1 MFTSRR
7 LSLGLLVP
15 VIVVIA
21 AAAGAPSASAAT
33 QRYASPDGGGTDCSA
48 VQPCSITEAI
58 PHASPGDEVIIQP
71 GDYPLA
77 TTLSPPSDVTIHGVA
92 GKPRPR
98 LLFTGPGQNELY
110 LSAGTTLRYV
120 ELDQSVPMRVL
131 YAYSSTVEQVV
142 ARGAGDGWATA
153 IIQNSTIRDSTV
165 VSSGAGGMAL
175 LTEAYN
181 GIPNKSTY
189 RNVTAIATGTG
200 GVAVEA
206 SVSYHSNASI
216 NMVNTIAYAGPGAL
230 SLLAETDSSSGAYT
244 SITYAHSAYQSADA
258 SGVDATLVNGGGN
271 HLAQPSFVD
280 AAAGDYRQAAGA
292 WTIDAGL
299 DDPANGDLDVDGD
312 PRRVGTTDIGADE
325 FVPPAPATSE
335 PPTPTTPATPATP
348 AAQPFAGVKLVSPRL
363 TLAGR
368 IITVRLSCPAATAGR
383 CSGRTKLS
391 ARRTI
396 LGRARFSIAAGSRAT
411 VRVPLSRAGR
421 RLFARTPRLRGRAAN
436 VARNAA
442 GQTKTNVA
450 AVTIRRRTR

>member
-1 MFTSRR
+1 M
-7 LSLGLLVP
+7 
-15 VIVVIA
+15 
-21 AAAGAPSASAAT
+21 APSASAAT
-33 QRYASPDGGGTDCSA
+33 QRYASPNGGGTDCSA

-77 TTLSPPSDVTIHGVA
+77 TTLAPPSDVTIHGVA

-98 LLFTGPGQNELY
+98 LLFSGPGQNELY

-120 ELDQSVPMRVL
+120 ELDQSVSMRAL

-200 GVAVEA
+200 GVAVKA

-258 SGVDATLVNGGGN
+258 SGVAATLVNGGEN

-325 FVPPAPATSE
+325 FVAPAPATSE
-335 PPTPTTPATPATP
+335 PPTPTTAPANP
-348 AAQPFAGVKLVSPRL
+348 AAAPFAGVKLVSPRL
-363 TLAGR
+363 MLAGR
-368 IITVRLSCPAATAGR
+368 IVTVRLSCPAATAGR
-383 CSGRTKLS
+383 CTGRTKLS

-411 VRVPLSRAGR
+411 VRVPVSRAGR
-421 RLFARTPRLRGRAAN
+421 HLFARTRRLRGRAAN
-436 VARNAA
+436 VAHNAT

-450 AVTIRRRTR
+450 AVTIRRRAR

>member
-15 VIVVIA
+15 VVVIIA
-21 AAAGAPSASAAT
+21 AAGSAPSASAAT

-77 TTLSPPSDVTIHGVA
+77 TTLGPPSDVTIHGVA

-98 LLFTGPGQNELY
+98 LLFGGPGQNELY
-110 LSAGTTLRYV
+110 LSSGTTLRYV
-120 ELDQSVPMRVL
+120 ELDQSVPMRAL

-153 IIQNSTIRDSTV
+153 VIQNSTIRDSTV
-165 VSSGAGGMAL
+165 VSSGAGGTAL

-189 RNVTAIATGTG
+189 RNVTAIATGAG
-200 GVAVEA
+200 GVAVKA
-206 SVSYHSNASI
+206 SVSYHANASI
-216 NMVNTIAYAGPGAL
+216 NMVNSIAYAGPGAL
-230 SLLAETDSSSGAYT
+230 SLLAATDSSSGAYT

-258 SGVDATLVNGGGN
+258 SGVAATLVNGGGN

-325 FVPPAPATSE
+325 FVAPAPATSE
-335 PPTPTTPATPATP
+335 PPTPTTPPANP
-348 AAQPFAGVKLVSPRL
+348 AAAPFAGVKLVSPRL

-368 IITVRLSCPAATAGR
+368 LISVRLSCPAATAGR

-396 LGRARFSIAAGSRAT
+396 LGRARFSIAAGARAT
-411 VRVPLSRAGR
+411 VRVPVSRAGR

-436 VARNAA
+436 VAHNAA

>member
-7 LSLGLLVP
+7 LPLGLLVP

-21 AAAGAPSASAAT
+21 AAASAPSASAAT
-33 QRYASPDGGGTDCSA
+33 QRYASPNGGGTDCSA
-48 VQPCSITEAI
+48 VNPCSIVEAMN
-58 PHASPGDEVIIQP
+58 HATTGDEMIIQP

-77 TTLSPPSDVTIHGVA
+77 TMLSPPSDVTIHGVA

-98 LLFTGPGQNELY
+98 LLFSGPGQNELY

-120 ELDQSVPMRVL
+120 ELDQSVPMRAL

-200 GVAVEA
+200 GVAVKA
-206 SVSYHSNASI
+206 SVSYHANASI
-216 NMVNTIAYAGPGAL
+216 NMVNTIAYAGTGAL

-258 SGVDATLVNGGGN
+258 SGIAATLVDGGGN

-280 AAAGDYRQAAGA
+280 AAAGDYRQPAGA

-325 FVPPAPATSE
+325 FVAPAPATSE
-335 PPTPTTPATPATP
+335 PPAPTTAPANP
-348 AAQPFAGVKLVSPRL
+348 AAAPFAGVKLVSPRL

-368 IITVRLSCPAATAGR
+368 IVTVRLSCPAATAGR
-383 CSGRTKLS
+383 CTGRTKLS

-396 LGRARFSIAAGSRAT
+396 LGRGRFSIAAGSRAT
-411 VRVPLSRAGR
+411 VRVPVSRAGR
-421 RLFARTPRLRGRAAN
+421 HLFARTRRLRGRAAN
-436 VARNAA
+436 VAHNAT

-450 AVTIRRRTR
+450 AVTIRRRMR

>member
-21 AAAGAPSASAAT
+21 AAATAPGALAAT
-33 QRYASPDGGGTDCSA
+33 QRYASPGGAGPECSA
-48 VQPCSITEAI
+48 VNPCSIVEAI
-58 PHASPGDEVIIQP
+58 NNATSGDEVIVQP

-110 LSAGTTLRYV
+110 LNADTTVRYL
-120 ELDQSVPMRVL
+120 ELDQSVPMRAL

-153 IIQNSTIRDSTV
+153 TIQNSTIRDSTV

-200 GVAVEA
+200 GVAVKA

-216 NMVNTIAYAGPGAL
+216 NMVNSIAYAGPGAL

-258 SGVDATLVNGGGN
+258 SGVAATLVNGGGN

-325 FVPPAPATSE
+325 FVAPAPATSE
-335 PPTPTTPATPATP
+335 PATPTTPANPP
-348 AAQPFAGVKLVSPRL
+348 AQPFAGVKLVSPRL

-368 IITVRLSCPAATAGR
+368 VVTVRLSCPAATVGR

-411 VRVPLSRAGR
+411 VRVPVSRAGR

-436 VARNAA
+436 VAHNAA

>member
-1 MFTSRR
+1 MFNSRR
-7 LSLGLLVP
+7 PSVRLLIPLV
-15 VIVVIA
+15 VVIA
-21 AAAGAPSASAAT
+21 AAASAPGALAAT
-33 QRYASPDGGGTDCSA
+33 QRYASPGGGGTDCSA
-48 VQPCSITEAI
+48 VNPCGIIEAI
-58 PHASPGDEVIIQP
+58 NNATAGDEVIIQP

-110 LSAGTTLRYV
+110 LNADTTVRYV
-120 ELDQSVPMRVL
+120 ELDQSVPMRAL
-131 YAYSSTVEQVV
+131 FAYRSTVEQVV
-142 ARGAGDGWATA
+142 ARGAGDGFATA
-153 IIQNSTIRDSTV
+153 IIQDSTIRDSTV
-165 VSSGAGGMAL
+165 VSSGAGGAAL

-200 GVAVEA
+200 GVAVKA

-244 SITYAHSAYQSADA
+244 SITYTHSAYQSADA
-258 SGVDATLVNGGGN
+258 SGLDAKLVDGGGN

-312 PRRVGTTDIGADE
+312 PRTVGTTDIGADE
-325 FVPPAPATSE
+325 FVAPAPATSE
-335 PPTPTTPATPATP
+335 PTTTTTPATPP
-348 AAQPFAGVKLVSPRL
+348 AQAFAGVKLVSPRL
-363 TLAGR
+363 TLARR
-368 IITVRLSCPAATAGR
+368 IVTVRLSCPATTVGR
-383 CSGRTKLS
+383 CTGRTKLS

-396 LGRARFSIAAGSRAT
+396 LGRARFSIAAGSRAAI
-411 VRVPLSRAGR
+411 RVPVSRAGR
-421 RLFARTPRLRGRAAN
+421 RLFARTRRLRGRAAN
-436 VARNAA
+436 VAHNAT